1 MVCAS
6 APSFSMTIL
15 LNSSTPSVYLAKTI
29 ANLLCALTSASNASS
44 SASLRPLH
52 DSAKHMSWGDSTSS
66 ERASASM
73 ASMVGSQSW
82 FHHTSLRPMW
92 WCLAGS

>member
-6 APSFSMTIL
+6 AMSFFVTSW
-15 LNSSTPSVYLAKTI
+15 LNALTLAAYLAKTI
-29 ANLLCALTSASNASS
+29 ANLLCALTSASNAAS
-44 SASLRPLH
+44 SAVFLCLQ
-52 DSAKHMSWGDSTSS
+52 DSAKHMSWGVSTSS

-92 WCLAGS
+92 WCLEGS